1 MKSFKGNTLSWE
13 LLDGVVELVLHRQPN
28 NEIGSL
34 ALSSR
39 AQPACAGRRGICFS
53 SVFSSFL
60 CMEQLCYC
68 LRYE

>member
-1 MKSFKGNTLSWE
+1 MRSFKGNTLSWE
-13 LLDGVVELVLHRQPN
+13 LTDGVVELVLHRQPN

-39 AQPACAGRRGICFS
+39 AQRGICFS
-53 SVFSSFL
+53 SAFSSFL